1 MPEDAHSI
9 TFPFVAFSMSSTVSI
24 YVAISISEGVY
35 KHWGVFID
43 APREE
48 DKVLLQVTG
57 SDGRFRYE
65 LETTNVRQSEK
76 LVELLTLFDVD
87 MAEINSIKTVASQVT
102 VHNEIRGWNCQD
114 YVLDLLEVL
123 EKEAIVNSK
132 DAGYKKQKSLLH
144 GKQEGLA

>member
-1 MPEDAHSI
+1 
-9 TFPFVAFSMSSTVSI
+9 MSSAVSI
-24 YVAISISEGVY
+24 YVAISISDGVY

-48 DKVLLQVTG
+48 DKIFLQVAG

-65 LETTNVRQSEK
+65 LETRDVPRSEG
-76 LVELLTLFDVD
+76 LVELLPLYDVD
-87 MAEINSIKTVASQVT
+87 VAEIDSIKTVASQVT
-102 VHNEIRGWNCQD
+102 VHNEIR
-114 YVLDLLEVL
+114 DLLEAL

-132 DAGYKKQKSLLH
+132 DARYKKQKDLLC

>member
-1 MPEDAHSI
+1 
-9 TFPFVAFSMSSTVSI
+9 MSSTVSI
-24 YVAISISEGVY
+24 YVAISASEGVY

-48 DKVLLQVTG
+48 DKMFLQVAG

-65 LETTNVRQSEK
+65 LETTDVRQSER
-76 LVELLTLFDVD
+76 L
-87 MAEINSIKTVASQVT
+87 TVASQAT

-114 YVLDLLEVL
+114 YVLDLLEAL
-123 EKEAIVNSK
+123 EKEGMVNGK
-132 DAGYKKQKSLLH
+132 DAGYKKQKGLLH

>member
-1 MPEDAHSI
+1 
-9 TFPFVAFSMSSTVSI
+9 MSSAVSI
-24 YVAISISEGVY
+24 YVAISISDGVY

-48 DKVLLQVTG
+48 DKIFLQVAG

-65 LETTNVRQSEK
+65 LETRDVRRSEG
-76 LVELLTLFDVD
+76 LVELLPLYDVD
-87 MAEINSIKTVASQVT
+87 VAEINSIKTVASQVT

-114 YVLDLLEVL
+114 YVLDLLEAL

-132 DAGYKKQKSLLH
+132 DARYKKQKDLLC

>member
-1 MPEDAHSI
+1 
-9 TFPFVAFSMSSTVSI
+9 MSSVSI
-24 YVAISISEGVY
+24 YASISNSDGVY
-35 KHWGVFID
+35 KHWGVFIN
-43 APREE
+43 APRDE

-65 LETTNVRQSEK
+65 LETRDVRQSEK
-76 LVELLTLFDVD
+76 LVELLPLYDVD
-87 MAEINSIKTVASQVT
+87 VAKTNTIKTVASQVT

-114 YVLDLLEVL
+114 YVLDLLEAL

-132 DAGYKKQKSLLH
+132 DESYKKQKDLLH

>member
-1 MPEDAHSI
+1 
-9 TFPFVAFSMSSTVSI
+9 MSPKVSI
-24 YVAISISEGVY
+24 YVAISVSDGVY

-48 DKVLLQVTG
+48 DKVLLQVAG

-65 LETTNVRQSEK
+65 LETTDVRQSER
-76 LVELLTLFDVD
+76 LVELLPLYDVD
-87 MAEINSIKTVASQVT
+87 ATQINSIKTVASQVA

-114 YVLDLLEVL
+114 YVLDLLEAL
-123 EKEAIVNSK
+123 ENEAIMNSK
-132 DAGYKKQKSLLH
+132 DAGYKKQRDLLH